1 MMAGSAVFYRSKEG
15 EILDEI
21 VWRHYGNRVAGAL
34 ETVLEANQGIAGL
47 GPVLPVNTRILL
59 PEITT
64 PKEAE
69 TVSLWD

>member
-15 EILDEI
+15 EMLDEI

-47 GPVLPVNTRILL
+47 GPVLPVNTRIQL
-59 PEITT
+59 PVIET